1 MVHTPVSSEADD
13 DSDDYELHIDDQD
26 YAQEEDILN
35 KFKLYF
41 LMILVLSDVVNPHCP
56 TPH

>member
-1 MVHTPVSSEADD
+1 MSSEADD